1 MSRGARALVYRSR
14 PAGPAAAAL
23 LSAACAGGGQLLN
36 RQYAKGV
43 LFMALYAAA
52 LTVAAPR
59 IVRALRGLVTLGVRP
74 TEIVNGVLVRGDHSI
89 FLLIN
94 GLLAVFAGAA
104 LLLLHALNVAD
115 AYRRRAV
122 ICGRPERPSGGAAQ
136 AAATPPRSAGNT
148 AGVPVSG
155 TAGNTASA
163 SAGSAAA
170 AAARLGRAPAAAGRR
185 TRDGRAALLLLT
197 PALLFV
203 LFVSVVPMLFNVL
216 IAFTDYSSPN
226 HIPDRSLV
234 HWTGLRTFGRLLSDR
249 ALGATFGGIFA
260 WNVAWAILS
269 TVIVFFGGLAVA
281 LTIEHR
287 LVRFKKLWRTAF
299 VLPWAFPAFIAI
311 LVFRV
316 LFNGALGPV
325 NGALERIGLP
335 GVPWLSDPAVAKL
348 TVLLVHFWMSMPF
361 LMALLSGILT
371 TIPRDLYE
379 AAEVDG
385 ASGAAKLRRITL
397 PHVLIATSPILI
409 MQLASN
415 FNNFNLIYLLTDGG
429 PPNPR
434 YYFAGSTDIL
444 LSWIYKM
451 TLQQNQFNMASA
463 VSIVM
468 FVVIALVSVLN
479 YSRTHSFRE
488 KD

>member
-1 MSRGARALVYRSR
+1 MSRGDRALVYR
-14 PAGPAAAAL
+14 AGPASPSAAAL

-43 LFMALYAAA
+43 LFMAAYAAA
-52 LTVAAPR
+52 LIVAAPR
-59 IVRALRGLVTLGVRP
+59 IARALEGLITLGEMP
-74 TEIVNGVLVRGDHSI
+74 TRIVDGVLVRGDHSI

-94 GLLAVFAGAA
+94 GLLALFAGAA

-115 AYRRRAV
+115 AYRHRAALIAGGGPFNGTRR
-122 ICGRPERPSGGAAQ
+122 SGGAAT
-136 AAATPPRSAGNT
+136 ARTLPKHGHPASIHRRS
-148 AGVPVSG
+148 
-155 TAGNTASA
+155 
-163 SAGSAAA
+163 
-170 AAARLGRAPAAAGRR
+170 
-185 TRDGRAALLLLT
+185 RDGRTALLLLA

-234 HWTGLRTFGRLLSDR
+234 SWTGLQTFSRLLSDR
-249 ALGATFGGIFA
+249 AWTSTFGGIFA
-260 WNVAWAILS
+260 WNVVWAVLS
-269 TVIVFFGGLAVA
+269 TLVAYFGGLAVA
-281 LTIEHR
+281 LLIEHR

-299 VLPWAFPAFIAI
+299 VLPWAFPSFIAI

-325 NGALERIGLP
+325 NGLLERAGLP
-335 GVPWLSDPAVAKL
+335 AVPWLSDPTVAKL

-361 LMALLSGILT
+361 LMALLAGILT

-385 ASGAAKLRRITL
+385 AGGASKFRRITM
-397 PHVLIATSPILI
+397 PHVMIATSPILI
-409 MQLASN
+409 MQFASN

-429 PPNPR
+429 PPNPD

-451 TLQQNQFNMASA
+451 TLEQNQFNMASA

-468 FVVIALVSVLN
+468 FVVVALVSVLN
-479 YSRTHSFRE
+479 YSRTHSFQE

>member
-1 MSRGARALVYRSR
+1 MSRGDRAIAYR
-14 PAGPAAAAL
+14 AGPASPATAGL
-23 LSAACAGGGQLLN
+23 LSAVCAGGGQLLN
-36 RQYAKGV
+36 RQYAKGA
-43 LFMALYAAA
+43 LFMGTYAAA
-52 LTVAAPR
+52 LIVVVPR
-59 IVRALRGLVTLGVRP
+59 IARALEGLITLGETP
-74 TEIVNGVLVRGDHSI
+74 TRIVDGVLVRGDHSI

-94 GLLAVFAGAA
+94 GLLALFAGAA
-104 LLLLHALNVAD
+104 LLLLHALNVSD
-115 AYRRRAV
+115 AYRNRAAAIADGGSV
-122 ICGRPERPSGGAAQ
+122 HRPRQSAGGAA
-136 AAATPPRSAGNT
+136 ATSAQTRLRHPVLTDRRS
-148 AGVPVSG
+148 
-155 TAGNTASA
+155 
-163 SAGSAAA
+163 
-170 AAARLGRAPAAAGRR
+170 REGRV
-185 TRDGRAALLLLT
+185 ALLLLT

-216 IAFTDYSSPN
+216 IAFTNYSSPN

-234 HWTGLRTFGRLLSDR
+234 SWTGLQTFSRLLSDR
-249 ALGATFGGIFA
+249 AWTSTFGGIFA
-260 WNVAWAILS
+260 WNIVWAVLS
-269 TVIVFFGGLAVA
+269 TLVAYFGGLGVA
-281 LTIEHR
+281 LLIEHR
-287 LVRFKKLWRTAF
+287 RVRFKKLWRTAF
-299 VLPWAFPAFIAI
+299 VLPWAFPSFIAI

-325 NGALERIGLP
+325 NGLLERMGLP
-335 GVPWLSDPAVAKL
+335 GVPWLSDPTVAKL

-385 ASGAAKLRRITL
+385 AGGAAKFRRITI
-397 PHVLIATSPILI
+397 PHVLMATSPILI
-409 MQLASN
+409 MQFASN

-429 PPNPR
+429 PPNPD

-444 LSWIYKM
+444 LSWIYKI
-451 TLQQNQFNMASA
+451 TLEQNQFNMASA